1 MTNRMKRALAGLLTA
16 AALLVCAVPVS
27 ARSYR
32 EVPYETYTYWEG
44 VQENERNAAYSRPV
58 YEVAQVLDAAGLRTA
73 EFKELKDICTD
84 RSGNVYLLDA
94 SSRILVLDGQYA
106 PVRELGAIRDGSE
119 SLTYEDANSVYVHT
133 DGTLFICDTE
143 HARVL
148 HCTAE
153 GELIR
158 TYLLPDSPIIPEDYE
173 FRPLHAVMD
182 ARGYTY
188 ILSDGSYYGML
199 LYDAEGGFMG
209 FYGAN
214 EVTSGIAGTIRN
226 IWNRLFVSDEKKSNT
241 ARTLPYVFVDV
252 AVGSDGLLYT
262 ATGFTAKN
270 ENRGQVKKL
279 SPGTGKNILDSESVN
294 FTDDRVNTTYNDG
307 DPVNQNIVGLA
318 VDDENFLYCL
328 ESQYGRVYIYDK
340 ECHMLTAFGGG
351 LQNGTQSGTFQSAR
365 ALALNGS
372 DVLVCDGMNGT
383 VTVFRRTAF
392 GDRLLAAQTQT
403 LDGDYTAAKENW
415 QQLIRSDE
423 NCQPAY
429 RGLARAYL
437 AENDYET
444 ALSYARSGY
453 DRETYALAFELK
465 RQAFVNDHFAL
476 LFTGA
481 LLLAAGIIVLI
492 VLGRRQKLPRVQN
505 PELRLWG
512 YSLVH
517 PALAF
522 ERVKEQGQGS
532 LVLCGITVAAY
543 YVASVLQVLCG
554 GFMFTYYDAE
564 SFNSL
569 LVLLRSVG
577 MVVLFVVCNWM
588 VCTLMGGR
596 GRLREIAVVA
606 SYSLLPLILEMLLRL
621 VLTNVLL
628 PDESA
633 FLGILHTAALLY
645 AAIMLIAGLVKV
657 HDYSFSRLVGTG
669 VLTVLGMAA
678 VIFLLVMVC
687 LLFQQLYGFLATVMM
702 ELML

>member
-1 MTNRMKRALAGLLTA
+1 MTNRIKSVLAGLLAA
-16 AALLVCAVPVS
+16 AALLVCTIPVS

-58 YEVAQVLDAAGLRTA
+58 YEVAQVLDAAGLRTTA
-73 EFKELKDICTD
+73 FKELKDICTD
-84 RSGNVYLLDA
+84 RSGKVYLLDA
-94 SSRILVLDGQYA
+94 ASRILVLDEQYM
-106 PVRELGAIRDGSE
+106 PVREIGTIRDGNG
-119 SLTYEDANSVYVHT
+119 SLSYEGANSVYVHT

-148 HCTAE
+148 HCTAD
-153 GELIR
+153 GELIH

-188 ILSDGSYYGML
+188 ILCDGSYYGML
-199 LYDAEGGFMG
+199 LYDADGRFMG

-214 EVTSGIAGTIRN
+214 EVVSGIAGTIRN

-252 AVGSDGLLYT
+252 AVGSDGFLYT

-270 ENRGQVKKL
+270 ENKGQVKKL
-279 SPGTGKNILDSESVN
+279 SPGTGKNILDSENVN

-318 VDDENFLYCL
+318 VDDKDFLYCL
-328 ESQYGRVYIYDK
+328 EAQYGRVYIYDK

-403 LDGDYTAAKENW
+403 LNGDHTAAKESW
-415 QQLIRSDE
+415 QQIARSDK

-437 AENDYET
+437 AEGDHET
-444 ALSYARSGY
+444 ALDYARSGY

-476 LFTGA
+476 LFVGA
-481 LLLAAGIIVLI
+481 LLLAAGIIALI
-492 VLGRRQKLPRVQN
+492 VLGKRHKLPRVQD
-505 PELRLWG
+505 PEVRLWG

-522 ERVKEQGQGS
+522 ERVKEHGQGS
-532 LVLCGITVAAY
+532 MVLCGITVAAY
-543 YVASVLQVLCG
+543 YVTSVLQVLCG

-577 MVVLFVVCNWM
+577 MVILFVVCNWM
-588 VCTLMGGR
+588 ICTLMGGR
-596 GRLREIAVVA
+596 GRLREIVVVA

-633 FLGILHTAALLY
+633 FLGILHTVALLY
-645 AAIMLIAGLVKV
+645 AAVMLIAGLIKI
-657 HDYSFSRLVGTG
+657 HDLSFSRLVGTG

-687 LLFQQLYGFLATVMM
+687 LLFQQLYGFLATVIM